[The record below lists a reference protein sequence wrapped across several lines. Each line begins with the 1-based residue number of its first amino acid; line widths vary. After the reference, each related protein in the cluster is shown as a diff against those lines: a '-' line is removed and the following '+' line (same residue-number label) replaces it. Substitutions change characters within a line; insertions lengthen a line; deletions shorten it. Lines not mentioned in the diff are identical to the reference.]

1 MRKLIVLPL
10 VLVLILTMT
19 GCSKKNSQV
28 VSEENLEAVASTV
41 PSTIPTPVRR
51 VQDCVIVAEDQLPGN
66 WPDDIPFYVNS
77 TITLVECAP
86 NDSDMYEVRLESTDQ
101 FDTIVDFFTN
111 QVNLEGWLSA
121 SFGDTGPY
129 GYVEYKSMNANKPG
143 RELIID
149 LRHSGNNLPAGTTE
163 IIYRERAY

>member
-1 MRKLIVLPL
+1 
-10 VLVLILTMT
+10 MT

-129 GYVEYKSMNANKPG
+129 GYAEYKSMNANKPG